1 MHGVNVG
8 LYVLRSR
15 HIYLSLRSKGSTV
28 AANRSTDDKYT
39 IDVVMMAIIVPM
51 GIDA

>member
-1 MHGVNVG
+1 M
-8 LYVLRSR
+8 YSIFR